1 MASKLTTAPAVY
13 QVYKCNFYP
22 GVLVRMNPGAMQ
34 PATDTCAIYGGEH
47 RFALGICRGTDGIDY
62 VNWAAGGYSPL
73 RHPTAIGEDLFTLI
87 PSKIMGTTW
96 WFKVNGSWQVQ
107 QELQKQV
114 RTTTYTRVS
123 RVDIWRL
130 CASGHPSLLAISL
143 HVPWAPHHRPPPR
156 RSTHTPR
163 RSTHRRF
170 FSSPRT
176 IGPHRATPHRPK
188 LREYHRKVGTSS
200 LQTFL
205 A

>member
-13 QVYKCNFYP
+13 EVYKCNFYP

-62 VNWAAGGYSPL
+62 VTWAAGGYSPL

-87 PSKIMGTTW
+87 PSKIMGATW

-123 RVDIWRL
+123 RVDIW
-130 CASGHPSLLAISL
+130 LLD
-143 HVPWAPHHRPPPR
+143 
-156 RSTHTPR
+156 TPR
-163 RSTHRRF
+163 ALLS
-170 FSSPRT
+170 
-176 IGPHRATPHRPK
+176 RASH
-188 LREYHRKVGTSS
+188 ES
-200 LQTFL
+200 LQPVAPFSPLTQRTHVFTPPYMP
-205 A
+205 